1 MGKNYQIIA
10 FEGLDCSFKETN
22 HRAFVERLQNWY
34 NGFSNVSIHTES
46 FPRYRN
52 ESSIFLKK
60 WLGNRF
66 DRSMMKDNPK
76 IVDTFYSL
84 DRFCYWYEKE
94 YTAQV
99 WNDDLHCSFT
109 RINYLNSNDKFRFFV
124 FDRYNFS
131 NTIYNPIH
139 PGEVHIEDFVFDRD
153 NFNIPNPD
161 VIVWMRM
168 RDFDTFLNV
177 LAKKEGKDANEM
189 DIEFLRGVWERS
201 EQLIHSDIYNK
212 IGIKL
217 VVIDV
222 LNDDNTIKTKEEI
235 EAKIWEDVFLN
246 GNIGKI
252 NFT

>member
-1 MGKNYQIIA
+1 MNKNYQIIA

-34 NGFSNVSIHTES
+34 IEFPNVSIHTES

-52 ESSIFLKK
+52 EASVFLKK
-60 WLGNRF
+60 WLGSKF
-66 DRSMMKDNPK
+66 DRSMMKNNPK

-94 YTAQV
+94 YTAQI

-109 RINYLNSNDKFRFFV
+109 RINYLNSDDKFRFFV

-139 PGEVHIEDFVFDRD
+139 PGEVHIEDFVFDHD

-161 VIVWMRM
+161 IIVWMRM
-168 RDFDTFLNV
+168 RDFDTFLNI

-201 EQLIHSDIYNK
+201 EQLIHSDIFDK

-217 VVIDV
+217 VVIDA
-222 LNDDNTIKTKEEI
+222 LNEDNTIKTKEEI
-235 EAKIWEDVFLN
+235 EDKIWENVFIN
-246 GNIGKI
+246 GII
-252 NFT
+252 NKY